1 MQVKLS
7 PSKVVMEKCVERE
20 IILIDRRK
28 TGAKMIKTMQKFID
42 LELEEQWNRQT
53 IKIKI

>member
-28 TGAKMIKTMQKFID
+28 TGAKMIKTMQKVID

>member
-7 PSKVVMEKCVERE
+7 PSKVVMGKCVERE

-28 TGAKMIKTMQKFID
+28 TGAKID
-42 LELEEQWNRQT
+42 A
-53 IKIKI
+53 KIYRFGT

>member
-1 MQVKLS
+1 
-7 PSKVVMEKCVERE
+7 MEKCVERE